1 MTRLSRINR
10 AALLAALLVLA
21 GTTALAGPL
30 TARQILDRVDDLF
43 RGDSSRGRMTMIITT
58 RHWKR
63 TLTLEFWSKGK
74 TMSLIRIL
82 APLREKGTA
91 TLRVGKNL
99 WNYLPKVN
107 RVIKL
112 SSSMMSASWM
122 GSHFTNDDLVRESRM
137 ADDYTFRITFQG
149 RRAGREVVDLTCI
162 PKPDAAVVWGKVVVT
177 VRAGDYLPL
186 VIKYFDEDMKLARTM
201 TFTQVG
207 DLGGRRLPRV
217 MRVVPADKPD
227 EATVVRYER
236 LKFNLGLSDDLFSL
250 RNLQR

>member
-1 MTRLSRINR
+1 MTRLAKTLILLGTVWTLAVG
-10 AALLAALLVLA
+10 AAPAR
-21 GTTALAGPL
+21 TL
-30 TARQILDRVDDLF
+30 TARQVLDRIDDLY
-43 RGDSSRGRMTMIITT
+43 RGDSSRGEMTMIITT

-63 TLTLEFWSKGK
+63 TLTIRFWSLGK

-91 TLRVGKNL
+91 TLRVGKDL

-137 ADDYTFRITFQG
+137 ADDYTYRISFQG
-149 RRAGREVVDLTCI
+149 ERAGRRVIELTLI
-162 PKPDAAVVWGKVVVT
+162 PKPDAAVVWGKVT
-177 VRAGDYLPL
+177 VLVADGTYMPL
-186 VIKYFDEDMKLARTM
+186 VIRYFDEDKKPARTM
-201 TFTQVG
+201 TFSRVK
-207 DLGGRRLPRV
+207 DLGGRRLPTV
-217 MRVVPADKPD
+217 LTVVPADNPG
-227 EATVVRYER
+227 ESTVVRYDR
-236 LKFNLGLSDDLFSL
+236 IQFNVGLRPDFFSL